1 MSIKNL
7 IDGSYKIDAPIEVE
21 NLDIGVNVQVDTG
34 TFNILSFSFT
44 KIGNICTMKLNNF
57 GFMSTLEIITINLLD
72 PAITPFKPTNFIYND
87 LNLNINGVSSWA
99 MLRWNPSM
107 NIITITLPTGSSGTY
122 SSSNTEA
129 IIYNIN

>member
-34 TFNILSFSFT
+34 TFNMLSFSFT

-57 GFMSTLEIITINLLD
+57 GFMSTLEMITINLLD

-107 NIITITLPTGSSGTY
+107 NIITITLPSGSSGTY